1 MSRPV
6 LLCAAAILLSAC
18 GADTPVGPVEPG
30 PDPVSGLLAF
40 EGECAGCHASKDGFD
55 LAVFGFMDSTI
66 VRRAVAHVD
75 TATARNI
82 VAHIRRL
89 NTPRVAENA
98 RLFQPGNAPIA
109 GDLEFSVALF
119 GRDAWPT
126 DMTTALLRTID
137 PRQVRIAVPLP
148 VWSDEAGNLDW
159 MPDAPLPD
167 HVLRYNGAAATAMLA
182 GYRAAPSRENLLR
195 AVTTLR
201 ATDRT
206 AANPDAPCLFEEPTR
221 VRYVECFEIRRWAS
235 SLVGQHMLR
244 YGLEQNL
251 GAGIHDVWWDVGNAA
266 RKSRQDPS
274 QTVAAATVNWA
285 SWMFLGWSFD
295 PSRHPS
301 VYTGGGF
308 QNLGLSRHATFVAL
322 RSEVARPVNSP
333 MVYDDLRQAT
343 RFSPS
348 HWTTSATT
356 FGLRHLIERLN
367 AGDKP
372 TRPEQRTEAIAVVNA
387 ALVDALRKVP
397 LADRAAIWALGQE
410 VLAKLQ

>member
-1 MSRPV
+1 MTRPV
-6 LLCAAAILLSAC
+6 LLCAVAILMSAC
-18 GADTPVGPVEPG
+18 SADAPVGPGDPG

-40 EGECAGCHASKDGFD
+40 ERECASCHASKDGFD

-66 VRRAVAHVD
+66 IRRAVGHVD
-75 TATARNI
+75 TATALDI

-89 NTPRVAENA
+89 NTPHVSENT
-98 RLFQPGNAPIA
+98 RLFQPGNVPIA
-109 GDLEFSVALF
+109 SDMEFTVALF
-119 GRDAWPT
+119 GRDAWPAE
-126 DMTTALLRTID
+126 MTTAMLRTID

-148 VWSDEAGNLDW
+148 VWSDETGNLDW
-159 MPDAPLPD
+159 MPDVPLPD
-167 HVLRYNGAAATAMLA
+167 HVLQYSGAAATAMLA

-201 ATDRT
+201 AIDRT
-206 AANPDAPCLFEEPTR
+206 PANPDAPCLFEDPTR

-244 YGLEQNL
+244 YDLEQNL
-251 GAGIHDVWWDVGNAA
+251 GADIHDIWWDVGNAA

-308 QNLGLSRHATFVAL
+308 QNLGLPRHATFVAL

-333 MVYDDLRQAT
+333 MVYDDLRQAA
-343 RFSPS
+343 RFSPP
-348 HWTTSATT
+348 HWTASATT
-356 FGLRHLIERLN
+356 FALRHLIERLD
-367 AGDKP
+367 AGDRP
-372 TRPEQRTEAIAVVNA
+372 TRPEQRTEAMTVVNA

-397 LADRAAIWALGQE
+397 VADRAAISVLGQQ